1 MTTTNVAVPQLSN
14 IRTMILQ
21 SIKKRKISMSSIA
34 LEYRSTANLPSKERS
49 LASKRNER
57 LLSNI
62 KATAVSV
69 DKLKLISDFS
79 KVVDITVIQRLL
91 ADDNFD
97 NLSRVE
103 ILDELIAAS
112 T

>member
-14 IRTMILQ
+14 IQTMILQ
-21 SIKKRKISMSSIA
+21 SIKKRKISMSSTA
-34 LEYRSTANLPSKERS
+34 LEYRSTTDLPSKERS
-49 LASKRNER
+49 MASKENKK

-62 KATAVSV
+62 KATALSV
-69 DKLKLISDFS
+69 EKLKLISDFS
-79 KVVDITVIQRLL
+79 KVVDITVIRRLL
-91 ADDNFD
+91 ADDEFD
-97 NLSRVE
+97 NLSRAE